1 MKSNVRAVVLRV
13 IARERERGAYL
24 CIKKLYVYTPLTY
37 VENITSVQVLYTDK
51 TSVHILIE
59 DKFVLSLD
67 WASTFSS
74 WSVPL
79 LIVIY
84 THVCTCMEFVDFYF
98 FCSVCRFLTRWSGY
112 IWNNILLQNT
122 SWVSLFLH

>member
-59 DKFVLSLD
+59 DKFVLL
-67 WASTFSS
+67 TG
-74 WSVPL
+74 L
-79 LIVIY
+79 GL
-84 THVCTCMEFVDFYF
+84 YF
-98 FCSVCRFLTRWSGY
+98 
-112 IWNNILLQNT
+112 
-122 SWVSLFLH
+122 LFLERSALDCYLHARLHVYGIC